1 MCVVSVTHHHSVRS
15 KRKELKIWLGNLA
28 LTQRRGSIRAKL
40 FALHLPETTWFKSP
54 VLTLPSEYASK
65 ITGHNPR
72 LTGTPGACR
81 KFPTSVSPP
90 TFLFHDC
97 LPSANSYML
106 LPALRYSR
114 GLEWDH
120 PRSLP
125 QREFFSQARPL
136 WSQTSLSSYVH
147 PLTCTEGYGNRP
159 DRFFNLGSGKLLL
172 LALQACAICPGILQT

>member
-1 MCVVSVTHHHSVRS
+1 MVTLHLTVQTSRRLSLSGNSQALLIHDELMRGDTDMCVVSVTHHHSVRS

-90 TFLFHDC
+90 PLSYSTTASQVQTRTCFFLPFVTPVDLNGTIPGVSHRESSSPK
-97 LPSANSYML
+97 L
-106 LPALRYSR
+106 
-114 GLEWDH
+114 GL
-120 PRSLP
+120 SG
-125 QREFFSQARPL
+125 AKPL
-136 WSQTSLSSYVH
+136 SVPMFTL
-147 PLTCTEGYGNRP
+147 
-159 DRFFNLGSGKLLL
+159 
-172 LALQACAICPGILQT
+172 